1 MLDLLLVDVDR
12 DVSALEVLE
21 SAGVVEV
28 EVAHDDGF
36 HVFDVMASLLD
47 LSVEFMVFG
56 VVDSGEDVV
65 QWSAPDFGVVFSSAR
80 LEENQAFGRVLDQ
93 DGDDNQFPAG
103 ATCVGV
109 AGCGS
114 AAATD

>member
-12 DVSALEVLE
+12 DVSTLEVLE
-21 SAGVVEV
+21 SAGVIEV

-36 HVFDVMASLLD
+36 HIFDIMAGLLD
-47 LSVEFMVFG
+47 LSIEFVVLG

-65 QWSAPDFGVVFSSAR
+65 QWSAPNFGVVFSSAC
-80 LEENQAFGRVLDQ
+80 LEEDQAFGGVLDQ
-93 DGDDNQFPAG
+93 DGDDDQFPAG
-103 ATCVGV
+103 ATCVWV